1 MHGLIK
7 SIFMIDKADDKDVC
21 THVKAAQ
28 RGDRSAFTKLV
39 LLNQRYLRA
48 FIASRTEYNQDVD
61 DLAQEAFI
69 LAYGNLKKIN
79 DPAAFRSWLS
89 GIALNLIRNHRRKH
103 LRSIPHEPDII
114 QELLDAQQ
122 FNGSI
127 GMNDPTDF
135 TGLPECF
142 LMLEPEQQAILRDH
156 YVEGFSV
163 KQLCEK
169 FTVKHSTM
177 TMRLY
182 RCREWLRDCI
192 TKQQGESE

>member
-1 MHGLIK
+1 MENK
-7 SIFMIDKADDKDVC
+7 VADKDVC

-28 RGDRSAFTKLV
+28 AGDRSAFSKLV
-39 LLNQRYLRA
+39 QLNQRYLRA
-48 FIASRTEYNQDVD
+48 FIASRTEYTQDVD

-69 LAYGNLKKIN
+69 LAYENLKKIN
-79 DPAAFRSWLS
+79 DPAAFRSWIS

-103 LRSIPHEPDII
+103 LRSTPHEPDII
-114 QELLDAQQ
+114 QELLDTQQ
-122 FNGSI
+122 LSGSI
-127 GMNDPTDF
+127 STEDAIDF
-135 TGLPECF
+135 TGLSGCF
-142 LMLEPEQQAILRDH
+142 LKLEPDQQAILRDH

-192 TKQQGESE
+192 IKQQQGESE